1 MKMAATVN
9 ERVTKGI
16 TSQGF
21 YVAAPDG
28 KGYGFNNNRSV
39 ERVNWFMDNAVK
51 KMKDNPPQIVEIPQ
65 SEIDAP
71 FARSPGE
78 GTSVLRIFSRIRPVP
93 AGSHKS
99 NNTVARDHIWIYP
112 HESTEMWK
120 LTEVSAA
127 EPRRLPSAVLG
138 RLLRFHLVDNVR
150 GEPDFWKPSEIRKAD
165 FKASLFGRSNSN
177 MRGLRFEGTYEMQSA
192 DGKRGMSGNL
202 EGVIWLT
209 KRSSEP
215 KVYVVDSFKAY
226 GEATAWGAGT
236 YTPNPPAGKFPMVF
250 AIVQVNDAASKVV
263 TPQAATWAGEYENPG
278 LKP

>member
-51 KMKDNPPQIVEIPQ
+51 KMKDNPPQVVEIPQ
-65 SEIDAP
+65 SEIEAP

-99 NNTVARDHIWIYP
+99 NNTVARDHIWIYKKEADEILEASKKAAGQAFP
-112 HESTEMWK
+112 
-120 LTEVSAA
+120 LTKV
-127 EPRRLPSAVLG
+127 VVG
-138 RLLRFHLVDNVR
+138 RLVRFHLVDNIR
-150 GEPDFWKPSEIRKAD
+150 GEPSFWQPQEVKKAD
-165 FKASLFGRSNSN
+165 FTCRLLPGSGPASMQITGAF
-177 MRGLRFEGTYEMQSA
+177 EMQTA
-192 DGKRGMSGNL
+192 DGSRGMTGRLDGQITFAKGGLS
-202 EGVIWLT
+202 T
-209 KRSSEP
+209 
-215 KVYVVDSFKAY
+215 FKAY

-250 AIVQVNDAASKVV
+250 AIVQVNDATSKIV

-278 LKP
+278 LK